1 MIGTTLS
8 MEARP
13 LYLDCNRSQALTA
26 WCGAAANGM
35 VITWLGL
42 WLVIHYP
49 MVDPNFVGLIIAVF
63 LALFISDFFSGFVH
77 WTTDTWFDQ
86 INWQRVI
93 SIAREHHLF
102 PHSWACVTCSKAACA
117 KPAIASVSP
126 HNSSRPRPV
135 TTSGPTVTIAIS
147 LTSLRCKTRSTRT
160 FLGLCHCCSISR
172 NDARGPN

>member
-77 WTTDTWFDQ
+77 WTTDTWFDE

-102 PHSWACVTCSKAACA
+102 PHHIVGY
-117 KPAIASVSP
+117 PFRDYV
-126 HNSSRPRPV
+126 
-135 TTSGPTVTIAIS
+135 
-147 LTSLRCKTRSTRT
+147 
-160 FLGLCHCCSISR
+160 
-172 NDARGPN
+172 